1 MNSHENVN
9 SRRDTSSHG
18 SGRKNGS
25 GQKNE
30 SGRKKRQPRR
40 TPLWARAVRSPWTVA
55 CVVAAVV
62 VGPSAAT
69 ASALDRAN
77 AAPPHSAPRDGSPMA
92 KDAPGTGFVVPRRPV
107 W

>member
-1 MNSHENVN
+1 MS
-9 SRRDTSSHG
+9 SRKGQQTRGTSLW
-18 SGRKNGS
+18 GR
-25 GQKNE
+25 
-30 SGRKKRQPRR
+30 
-40 TPLWARAVRSPWTVA
+40 AARSPWTVA

-77 AAPPHSAPRDGSPMA
+77 AAPPHSARKDGSPTA
-92 KDAPGTGFVVPRRPV
+92 AAWPTAAPAHQIRTAGPRGSS

>member
-1 MNSHENVN
+1 MS
-9 SRRDTSSHG
+9 SRKEQQTRGTS
-18 SGRKNGS
+18 
-25 GQKNE
+25 
-30 SGRKKRQPRR
+30 
-40 TPLWARAVRSPWTVA
+40 LWARAARSPWTVA

-77 AAPPHSAPRDGSPMA
+77 AAPPHSARKDGAPVPAAAAWPAAVVAPAHQTRTAGPRGSS
-92 KDAPGTGFVVPRRPV
+92 

>member
-1 MNSHENVN
+1 MS
-9 SRRDTSSHG
+9 SRKGQQTRGTSLW
-18 SGRKNGS
+18 GR
-25 GQKNE
+25 
-30 SGRKKRQPRR
+30 
-40 TPLWARAVRSPWTVA
+40 AARSPWTVA

-77 AAPPHSAPRDGSPMA
+77 AAPPHSARKDGAPTAAAWPTAATAPAHQLRTAGPRGSS
-92 KDAPGTGFVVPRRPV
+92 

>member
-1 MNSHENVN
+1 MS
-9 SRRDTSSHG
+9 SR
-18 SGRKNGS
+18 K
-25 GQKNE
+25 GQQTRGA
-30 SGRKKRQPRR
+30 S
-40 TPLWARAVRSPWTVA
+40 LWGRAVRSPWTVA

-77 AAPPHSAPRDGSPMA
+77 AAPPHSARKDGSPTA
-92 KDAPGTGFVVPRRPV
+92 AAWPTGVTAAAHQIRTAGPRGSS

>member
-1 MNSHENVN
+1 MNSHTKQQYRKQQ
-9 SRRDTSSHG
+9 SR
-18 SGRKNGS
+18 K
-25 GQKNE
+25 Q
-30 SGRKKRQPRR
+30 QFRR
-40 TPLWARAVRSPWTVA
+40 MSLWARTLRSQWTVA

-77 AAPPHSAPRDGSPMA
+77 EAPPHSAPKTASALVPGSA
-92 KDAPGTGFVVPRRPV
+92 EGRVTGSRGRS

>member
-1 MNSHENVN
+1 MS
-9 SRRDTSSHG
+9 SRKEQQTRGTS
-18 SGRKNGS
+18 
-25 GQKNE
+25 
-30 SGRKKRQPRR
+30 
-40 TPLWARAVRSPWTVA
+40 LWARAARGPWTVA

-77 AAPPHSAPRDGSPMA
+77 AAPPLSARKDGSPTA
-92 KDAPGTGFVVPRRPV
+92 AVWPAAVIAPAHQIRTAGPRGAS